1 MAGGAATLDQYLA
14 LGAVDGL
21 RLHVVHMTMRPTGS
35 NPYAWFMPSIGMRI
49 AALVAAVVTT
59 AVMSACGES
68 SPVVSDAQSTKHNA
82 ADLTFVQ
89 KMIPHHQQ
97 ALEMAAM
104 VPSRTT
110 NPELLI
116 MAKHIELDQQA
127 QIDTLQALLQQW
139 GARLAPDHM
148 GHDGAMEGMV
158 DAATMD
164 KLPTLKG
171 AEFDD
176 LWLRSMIR
184 HHEGA
189 VAMAKPEV
197 AQGENPATVKMA
209 KIIIEW
215 QQFEIGQMNAMLGP
229 SE

>member
-1 MAGGAATLDQYLA
+1 
-14 LGAVDGL
+14 
-21 RLHVVHMTMRPTGS
+21 
-35 NPYAWFMPSIGMRI
+35 MPSVGMRI
-49 AALVAAVVTT
+49 IALLAAVVTT
-59 AVMSACGES
+59 AGVSSCGAA
-68 SPVVSDAQSTKHNA
+68 SPPPGPDAQSTKHNA
-82 ADLTFVQ
+82 ADVTFVQ

-110 NPELLI
+110 NRELRI

-139 GARLAPDHM
+139 GTPLALDHM
-148 GHDGAMEGMV
+148 GHDGMGMEGMV
-158 DAATMD
+158 DADTMK
-164 KLPTLKG
+164 KLPTLDGPK
-171 AEFDD
+171 FDD
-176 LWLRSMIR
+176 LWLRSMIS

-189 VAMAKPEV
+189 VEMAKPEV
-197 AQGENPATVKMA
+197 AQGENPETVKMA

-215 QQFEIGQMNAMLGP
+215 QQFEIGQMHAMLGP